1 MNTLLEMGSKKT
13 KGGRRYIKLALLT
26 IHENEQDTNLNGLHW
41 NEKYVLNNLDSVKG
55 MPLCCEFTDETKTV
69 PLGHG
74 YTDAILD
81 ENGNEIP
88 VFENSETVGVVE
100 KAQIENIIINNE
112 EKRVLVGEGYLYN
125 QRYPNFVKW
134 LKDNMLEN
142 PIKSSIEIVGT
153 EENDNHIVYDGEITD
168 EYRVPMEFDFSGSA
182 ILSVKEADEN
192 AVVLEAASL
201 NKSNNNKQESEDETM
216 DEKTINLIC
225 DSVKNA
231 VSETNSKNSEY
242 EAQIAELNQTITEKD
257 AKIAELNASVAEI
270 QAALDAV
277 RAEIEQKS
285 NELDGAWEE
294 KRALEIALGEA
305 KAKERLGEL
314 SSAIANFTEEQK
326 DFAKDEIEAFKAD
339 PTNVEINTVLDAI
352 YRGIGKQSL
361 EKKNEKTTVVETN
374 SADIYGEVFTPQA
387 KADDSTEGSIY

>member
-100 KAQIENIIINNE
+100 KAQIENITINNE

-153 EENDNHIVYDGEITD
+153 EENDNHIVYDGEITY

-201 NKSNNNKQESEDETM
+201 NKSNGNKQESEDETM

-270 QAALDAV
+270 QAALGAV

-285 NELDGAWEE
+285 NELDVAWKE
-294 KRALEIALGEA
+294 KMALEIALGEA
-305 KAKERLGEL
+305 KAKERLDEL

-326 DFAKDEIEAFKAD
+326 DFAKYEIEAFKAD
-339 PTNVEINTVLDAI
+339 PTNVEINTVLDVI

-361 EKKNEKTTVVETN
+361 EKK
-374 SADIYGEVFTPQA
+374 ADIYGEVFTPQA